1 MRQVLLTKR
10 AVQRGPRITS
20 TSCLANHFLSLFSD
34 SNSYISLKKQRVMRF
49 DGLWRNKLKTKQAN
63 RQTKSPKTQT
73 QKSSSI
79 HW

>member
-1 MRQVLLTKR
+1 
-10 AVQRGPRITS
+10 
-20 TSCLANHFLSLFSD
+20 
-34 SNSYISLKKQRVMRF
+34 MRF

-79 HW
+79 HWWKRASSVFPGHRDKWEMEYAV